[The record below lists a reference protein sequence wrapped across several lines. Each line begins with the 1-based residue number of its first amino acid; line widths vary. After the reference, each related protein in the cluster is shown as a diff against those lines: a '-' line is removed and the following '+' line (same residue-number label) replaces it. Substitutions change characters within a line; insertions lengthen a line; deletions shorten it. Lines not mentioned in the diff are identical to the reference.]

1 MLDDFSCPHW
11 SELTTYW
18 IFRAIGTPHF
28 LPPCLSPF
36 LPSSPLPPSVATRVR
51 MARVCEQY
59 PNAYFLARV
68 REQYP
73 TTSPFQQT
81 AGVYGY

>member
-1 MLDDFSCPHW
+1 MQSGHRISSLLAF
-11 SELTTYW
+11 
-18 IFRAIGTPHF
+18 
-28 LPPCLSPF
+28 PPSFP
-36 LPSSPLPPSVATRVR
+36 PPLFPPSVATRVR

-73 TTSPFQQT
+73 TTSTFQQT